1 MQRLSSTDADFAARF
16 AALVAETREPD
27 RGVAGQVAAILERV
41 RREGFRAVADLT
53 ARFDRVDVSADS
65 VEVRAP
71 ERAAAVAR
79 VPAEQRAALELAAT
93 RIRAFHEAQRP
104 ADGAHEDATGVRA
117 GWRWTPVE
125 RAGLYVPGGRAAYPS
140 SVLMNAIPAQVAG
153 VDELVMTV
161 PTPDGRLN
169 PLVMLAAELAG
180 VSRIFRIGG
189 AQAIAALAYGTA
201 PLPRCDMIVGPGNAW
216 VAEAKRQ
223 LYGTVGID
231 MVAGPS
237 EILIIADASARPD
250 WIAAD
255 LLSQAEHDP
264 VAQSILITDS
274 VTLADAVEQWVQ
286 KLLPTL
292 STEVAARESWEDHG
306 AIILVADMEEAA
318 TLADALAAEHL
329 ELMLADPAP
338 LFARIRHAGSIF
350 LGAHTPE
357 PIGDYIGGPNH
368 VLPTGRRARFSGG
381 LGVHNFMKRTTWL
394 EAGPAGFAALAEATA
409 TLADAEGLA
418 AHALA
423 VQIRQRP

>member
-1 MQRLSSTDADFAARF
+1 MQRLSTRDVDFAARF
-16 AALVAETREPD
+16 AALVADTREPD
-27 RGVAGQVAAILERV
+27 RGVGGQVAQILERV
-41 RREGFRAVADLT
+41 RREGFAAVADLT
-53 ARFDRVDVSADS
+53 EKFDRVHLTAGSAEVSAS
-65 VEVRAP
+65 
-71 ERAAAVAR
+71 ERGAAVAR
-79 VPAEQRAALELAAT
+79 VPADQRAALELAAE
-93 RIRAFHEAQRP
+93 RIRSFHAAQRP
-104 ADGAHEDATGVRA
+104 ADGSLTDATGVRA
-117 GWRWTPVE
+117 GWRWTAME

-153 VDELVMTV
+153 VDELVMVT
-161 PTPDGRLN
+161 PTPDNRLN

-180 VSRIFRIGG
+180 VKRVFRIGG

-201 PLPRCDMIVGPGNAW
+201 PIPKCDIIVGPGNAW

-237 EILIIADASARPD
+237 EILVIADASARPD

-274 VTLADAVEQWVQ
+274 PTLAEAVAEWVER
-286 KLLPTL
+286 LLPTL
-292 STEVAARESWEDHG
+292 ATEEAARESWDAYG
-306 AIILVADMEEAA
+306 AIIVVEDLAEAPA
-318 TLADALAAEHL
+318 LSDALAPEHL
-329 ELMLADPAP
+329 ELMVADPAP
-338 LFARIRHAGSIF
+338 LFAAIRHAGSIF
-350 LGAHTPE
+350 LGSHTPE

-381 LGVHNFMKRTTWL
+381 LGVHNFLKRTTWL
-394 EAGPAGFAALAEATA
+394 EAGAAGFAALADATA
-409 TLADAEGLA
+409 TLADAEGLS

-423 VQIRQRP
+423 VRIRRQP

>member
-1 MQRLSSTDADFAARF
+1 
-16 AALVAETREPD
+16 
-27 RGVAGQVAAILERV
+27 
-41 RREGFRAVADLT
+41 
-53 ARFDRVDVSADS
+53 
-65 VEVRAP
+65 
-71 ERAAAVAR
+71 
-79 VPAEQRAALELAAT
+79 
-93 RIRAFHEAQRP
+93 
-104 ADGAHEDATGVRA
+104 
-117 GWRWTPVE
+117 
-125 RAGLYVPGGRAAYPS
+125 
-140 SVLMNAIPAQVAG
+140 
-153 VDELVMTV
+153 VMVV
-161 PTPDGRLN
+161 PTPDNRLN

-180 VSRIFRIGG
+180 VARVFRIGG

-237 EILIIADASARPD
+237 EILVIADASARPD

-274 VTLADAVEQWVQ
+274 PTLADAVADWVER
-286 KLLPTL
+286 LLPTL
-292 STEVAARESWEDHG
+292 ATQAVARESWESNG
-306 AIILVADMEEAA
+306 AIILVDDLAQAPA
-318 TLADALAAEHL
+318 LADALAAEHV
-329 ELMLADPAP
+329 ELMLADPKP
-338 LFARIRHAGSIF
+338 LFAAIRHAGSIF

-381 LGVHNFMKRTTWL
+381 LAVHNFLKRTTWL
-394 EAGPAGFAALAEATA
+394 DAGPQGFTALADATA

-423 VQIRQRP
+423 VRMRMEG

>member
-1 MQRLSSTDADFAARF
+1 MQRLHAADADFAARF
-16 AALVAETREPD
+16 QALVADTRDPD
-27 RGVAGQVAAILERV
+27 RGVSGQVAAILDRV
-41 RREGFRAVADLT
+41 KREGFAAVAELT
-53 ARFDRVDVSADS
+53 HRFDRVEISAGSAEVSA
-65 VEVRAP
+65 A
-71 ERAAAVAR
+71 ERAAAIAR
-79 VPAEQRAALELAAT
+79 VPADQRAALELAAS
-93 RIRAFHEAQRP
+93 RIRAFHAAQRP
-104 ADGAHEDATGVRA
+104 ADGEHSDETGVRA

-153 VDELVMTV
+153 VDELVMVT

-169 PLVMLAAELAG
+169 PLSMLAAELAG

-189 AQAIAALAYGTA
+189 AQAIAALAHGTA
-201 PLPRCDMIVGPGNAW
+201 PIPKCDMIVGPGNAW

-237 EILIIADASARPD
+237 EILVIADASARPD

-274 VTLADAVEQWVQ
+274 ATVADAVVEWVER
-286 KLLPTL
+286 LLPTL
-292 STEVAARESWEDHG
+292 ATEETARESWESYG
-306 AIILVADMEEAA
+306 AVIVVGDLAEAA
-318 TLADALAAEHL
+318 PLADALAAEHV
-329 ELMLADPAP
+329 ELVLADPQP
-338 LFARIRHAGSIF
+338 LFAAIRHAGSIF
-350 LGAHTPE
+350 LGSHTPE
-357 PIGDYIGGPNH
+357 PVGDYIGGPNH

-394 EAGPAGFAALAEATA
+394 EAGASGLSTLAEATA
-409 TLADAEGLA
+409 TLADAEGLP

-423 VQIRQRP
+423 VRIRSKR

>member
-1 MQRLSSTDADFAARF
+1 MQRLSTIDADFAGRF
-16 AALVAETREPD
+16 AALVADTREPD
-27 RGVAGQVAAILERV
+27 RGVGGQVAQILERV
-41 RREGFRAVADLT
+41 KREGFKAVADLT
-53 ARFDRVDVSADS
+53 ERFDRVHLTAGSAEVSA
-65 VEVRAP
+65 A
-71 ERAAAVAR
+71 ERAAAIAR
-79 VPAEQRAALELAAT
+79 VPADQRAALELAAE
-93 RIRAFHEAQRP
+93 RIRTFHAAQRP
-104 ADGAHEDATGVRA
+104 ADGSHTDLTGVRA
-117 GWRWTPVE
+117 GWRWTAME

-153 VDELVMTV
+153 VDELVMVT
-161 PTPDGRLN
+161 PTPDNRLN

-180 VSRIFRIGG
+180 VSRVFRIGG

-201 PLPRCDMIVGPGNAW
+201 PIPKCDIIVGPGNAW

-237 EILIIADASARPD
+237 EILVIADASARPD

-274 VTLADAVEQWVQ
+274 PTLADAVADWVER
-286 KLLPTL
+286 LLPTL
-292 STEVAARESWEDHG
+292 ATEEAARESWEAYG
-306 AIILVADMEEAA
+306 AIILVQDLAEAPA
-318 TLADALAAEHL
+318 LSDALAPEHL
-329 ELMLADPAP
+329 ELMVADPAP
-338 LFARIRHAGSIF
+338 LFAAIRHAGSIF
-350 LGAHTPE
+350 LGSHTPE

-381 LGVHNFMKRTTWL
+381 LGVHNFLKRTTWL
-394 EAGPAGFAALAEATA
+394 EAGAQGFAALADATA
-409 TLADAEGLA
+409 TLADAEGLS

-423 VQIRQRP
+423 VRIRREP

>member
-1 MQRLSSTDADFAARF
+1 MIRLATAQPDFAARF
-16 AALVAETREPD
+16 AALVADTREPD

-41 RREGFRAVADLT
+41 KKEGFRAVADLT
-53 ARFDRVDVSADS
+53 SRFDRVDIGSNS
-65 VEVRAP
+65 VEVRDS

-79 VPAEQRAALELAAT
+79 VPADQRAALELAAT
-93 RIRAFHEAQRP
+93 RIRSFHEAQRP
-104 ADGAHEDATGVRA
+104 ADGSHTDPAGVRA
-117 GWRWTPVE
+117 GWRWTAVE
-125 RAGLYVPGGRAAYPS
+125 RAGLYVPGGRASYPS

-153 VDELVMTV
+153 VDELVMVT
-161 PTPDGRLN
+161 PTPDGRVN
-169 PLVMLAAELAG
+169 PLVMLAAELSG
-180 VSRIFRIGG
+180 VARIFRIGG
-189 AQAIAALAYGTA
+189 AQAIAALAYGTH
-201 PLPRCDMIVGPGNAW
+201 PLPKCDMIVGPGNAW

-237 EILIIADASARPD
+237 EILVIADASARPD

-274 VTLADAVEQWVQ
+274 ATLADAVEAWVERI
-286 KLLPTL
+286 LPTL
-292 STEVAARESWEDHG
+292 STEPTARESWDAYG
-306 AIILVADMEEAA
+306 AIIVVDGMEQAVD
-318 TLADALAAEHL
+318 LANQLAAEHL
-329 ELMLADPAP
+329 ELMVADPAP
-338 LFARIRHAGSIF
+338 LFANIRHAGSIF
-350 LGAHTPE
+350 LGSYTPE

-394 EAGPAGFAALAEATA
+394 EAGAAGFAALAEATA
-409 TLADAEGLA
+409 TLADAEGLG

-423 VQIRQRP
+423 VRIRQEK

>member
-1 MQRLSSTDADFAARF
+1 MQRLKTSDPDFAAKF
-16 AALVAETREPD
+16 AALVADTRDPD
-27 RGVAGQVAAILERV
+27 RGVAEQVRGILSRV
-41 RREGFRAVADLT
+41 KAQGFRVVAELT
-53 ARFDRVDVSADS
+53 ERFDRVQVTEDS
-65 VEVRAP
+65 VEIRDG
-71 ERAAAVAR
+71 ERAAAIAR
-79 VPAEQRAALELAAT
+79 VPDAQRAALELAAA
-93 RIRAFHEAQRP
+93 RIRAFHEAQKP
-104 ADGAHEDATGVRA
+104 ADGFHADATGVRA

-140 SVLMNAIPAQVAG
+140 SVLMNAIPAVVAG
-153 VDELVMTV
+153 VDELVMV
-161 PTPDGRLN
+161 APTPGGTVN

-180 VSRIFRIGG
+180 VSRMFRIGG
-189 AQAIAALAYGTA
+189 AQAIAALAYGIE

-237 EILIIADASARPD
+237 EILVIADASARPD

-264 VAQSILITDS
+264 VAQSILMTDS
-274 VTLADAVEQWVQ
+274 PTLADAVAEWVER
-286 KLLPTL
+286 LLPTL
-292 STEVAARESWEDHG
+292 ATGAAARESWEEHG
-306 AIILVADMEEAA
+306 AIIELADLAEAPA
-318 TLADALAAEHL
+318 LADAIAAEHL
-329 ELMLADPAP
+329 ELMLADPQP
-338 LFARIRHAGSIF
+338 MFAAIRHAGSIF
-350 LGAHTPE
+350 LGSHTPE

-394 EAGPAGFAALAEATA
+394 DAGERGFAALAEPTA

-418 AHALA
+418 AHALS
-423 VQIRQRP
+423 VRIRQRG